1 MDVKGAKA
9 LTERLAERQWREAE
23 SVRLGEQPSEDP
35 DAAYLDTIDDDVRFY
50 AFPASDSG
58 DSPRRVKKVLVD
70 GFWRLESAADG
81 DAHAAA

>member
-35 DAAYLDTIDDDVRFY
+35 DAAYLDTIGDDVRLY
-50 AFPASDSG
+50 VFPENG
-58 DSPRRVKKVLVD
+58 DGGETRRVKKILVD
-70 GFWRLESAADG
+70 GFWRIESAADV

>member
-23 SVRLGEQPSEDP
+23 SVRLGKQPSEDP
-35 DAAYLDTIDDDVRFY
+35 DAAYIDTIGDDFRLY
-50 AFPASDSG
+50 AFPESHSG
-58 DSPRRVKKVLVD
+58 GTPRRVKKVLVD
-70 GFWRLESAADG
+70 GFWRIEDAAGG